1 MKCKVSII
9 IPFYNSENTIRRC
22 VESVLFQS
30 HQNIQLILINNN
42 SIDRSMEILSSIV
55 DPRIEIIQETS
66 QGVSNARNAGLARAR
81 GEFIGFLDSDDY
93 WMSKFKIETQLSAF
107 QKNPNLVLC
116 STGAQ
121 FKSFNWSKINL
132 NKYILYDN
140 YIITSSVLVKKEA
153 LELLPNPIF
162 NPLIYFAEDWAIW
175 IKLSIVGELCYLGD
189 KFTYY
194 ELPSAG
200 KYDNLKTVS
209 GYTSAFTDAI
219 LFSKTAGYYIDLN
232 ACQRSLRIA
241 ILKSLFLPKYLSK
254 VIYRF
259 IRYAHQ
265 LG

>member
-1 MKCKVSII
+1 MKFNVSII

-22 VESVLFQS
+22 VESVISQS
-30 HQNIQLILINNN
+30 HRNIQIILINNN
-42 SIDRSMEILSSIV
+42 SIDRSMEIISSIV
-55 DPRIEIIQETS
+55 DPRIEIIQES
-66 QGVSNARNAGLARAR
+66 RQGVSNARNAGLARAQ
-81 GEFIGFLDSDDY
+81 GEFIAFLDSDDY
-93 WMSKFKIETQLSAF
+93 WISKFKIESQLNAF
-107 QKNPNLVLC
+107 QKNQNLVLC

-140 YIITSSVLVKKEA
+140 YIITSSVMVKKEA

-162 NPLIYFAEDWAIW
+162 NSFMYFAEDWAIW
-175 IKLSIVGELCYLGD
+175 IKLSIVGELCYLDD

-194 ELPSAG
+194 ELPSVG
-200 KYDNLKTVS
+200 KYDSLKILS

-219 LFSKTAGYYIDLN
+219 LFSKKEGYYIDLN
-232 ACQRSLRIA
+232 ACQLSLRLA
-241 ILKSLFLPKYLSK
+241 VLKSLFLTKLLSK

-265 LG
+265 LS